1 MASLA
6 PALQTGNPASLF
18 KLAAWDA
25 NHYVGMGLNT
35 MAAAPTWVI
44 YTIYN
49 NQSTYKNAVPPGI
62 TLPALSN
69 DDSRLLQNGCVPE
82 RPGTGDLWIALGARP
97 QFPPDVLRKGGNDR
111 KNVIYEK
118 NPPGRIYMRLLRL
131 RRSRRSE
138 VVTATDNRYTFYFN
152 PVQALRMPNPAYWD
166 GISRQSVATLLE
178 LMVEAILADTYPE
191 AVGLSDA
198 VNWQYLRN
206 CHDYAWQ
213 PYMTDDFYSEGYVTQ
228 TEAWWTEDP
237 TRNFT
242 DGSMR
247 FWCVSQGVYDGEYYF
262 LKSDLDALK
271 QQYQDVFGNLLQVP
285 VCYNPGFFGFVPDHS
300 G

>member
-1 MASLA
+1 MKRIL
-6 PALQTGNPASLF
+6 
-18 KLAAWDA
+18 LAASICA
-25 NHYVGMGLNT
+25 SCACG
-35 MAAAPTWVI
+35 
-44 YTIYN
+44 
-49 NQSTYKNAVPPGI
+49 
-62 TLPALSN
+62 
-69 DDSRLLQNGCVPE
+69 
-82 RPGTGDLWIALGARP
+82 GAGA
-97 QFPPDVLRKGGNDR
+97 QT
-111 KNVIYEK
+111 
-118 NPPGRIYMRLLRL
+118 
-131 RRSRRSE
+131 
-138 VVTATDNRYTFYFN
+138 VTATDNRYTFYFN

-285 VCYNPGFFGFVPDHS
+285 VCYDPGFFGFVPDHS
-300 G
+300 GYVATYSTVAGLNPQYVVLGVISKWGGGPLMVHRWSEWGGPYPVDQSAPLAIYVPNYNSEWWVNTAHSLW